1 MEAIHTHTEEPDLAT
16 LVDRAAK
23 GDDDAWHQI
32 VHRFSSLVWA
42 VPRSHGLG
50 RVDAADV
57 YQTTWL
63 RLVEHLGRLREPAA
77 LAGWLAATARNEAIR
92 VSRHS
97 SREQPAEDHDTHLL
111 APERDTPEVA
121 LLLDEERR
129 RVLVA
134 FAQLSQRCQRVLR
147 VVAAGPVSN
156 YDQVA
161 ASLDMPVGSLGP
173 TRGRCLSHLR
183 RLLEGDDL

>member
-1 MEAIHTHTEEPDLAT
+1 METVHTYTEEPDIAS
-16 LVDRAAK
+16 LVKRAAE

-42 VPRSHGLG
+42 VSRSQGLG

-63 RLVEHLGRLREPAA
+63 RLVEHLGGLREPAA

-92 VSRHS
+92 VSRHR
-97 SREQPAEDHDTHLL
+97 SREQPAEDHGTDLP
-111 APERDTPEVA
+111 APDRETPEVA

-129 RVLVA
+129 RVLLA
-134 FAQLSQRCQRVLR
+134 FAQLSERCQRVLR

-156 YDQVA
+156 YDEIA
-161 ASLDMPVGSLGP
+161 AALDMPVGSLGP

-183 RLLEGDDL
+183 KLLEGDDR